1 MWIGN
6 TVSVD
11 NHITFETSSKKSQ
24 PMVTHIRRERE
35 GQLMGIIYNMCSGL
49 ALVSGHAEDRGRRSD
64 RRVKTA
70 ENGRV
75 WRRNTVEG
83 GLVWVFWVVYLRY
96 RVYRWVGCFV
106 VCTVRQCVYR
116 PSSG

>member
-1 MWIGN
+1 
-6 TVSVD
+6 
-11 NHITFETSSKKSQ
+11 
-24 PMVTHIRRERE
+24 
-35 GQLMGIIYNMCSGL
+35 MGIIYNMCSGL

-64 RRVKTA
+64 RRVKAA

-96 RVYRWVGCFV
+96 MVYRWLGVSWCVPFASASIGCPV
-106 VCTVRQCVYR
+106 VRLVECGVR
-116 PSSG
+116 SA